1 MLNLYFFPRLQPL
14 IYPTHNLLGTNI
26 LPYNAG
32 ASLNQTTNPVHY
44 SNTYDF
50 ASQYNQTTLDTSPF
64 SYASSPLV
72 AAAAAAAA
80 AANVNSQANNVANY
94 AYAALAQHSLQPT
107 LASYQQ

>member
-1 MLNLYFFPRLQPL
+1 MSRLQPL
-14 IYPTHNLLGTNI
+14 IYPTHTLLGSSI
-26 LPYNAG
+26 LPYNTAAA
-32 ASLNQTTNPVHY
+32 ASLNQTTNPIHY

-50 ASQYNQTTLDTSPF
+50 NNQYNQSTLDTSSF
-64 SYASSPLV
+64 SYANSPLV

-80 AANVNSQANNVANY
+80 AANVNNQANVANY